1 MICKDEL
8 EMVIKDSAV
17 DPVCDTIIGVSRRD
31 ETGDGKIFISPI
43 KDVIRVRKKERGE
56 DAIW

>member
-1 MICKDEL
+1 
-8 EMVIKDSAV
+8 MVIKDSAV

>member
-1 MICKDEL
+1 
-8 EMVIKDSAV
+8 MVIKDSAV
-17 DPVCDTIIGVSRRD
+17 DLVCDTIMGVSQTRD

-43 KDVIRVRKKERGE
+43 KDVFRARKEERGE

>member
-1 MICKDEL
+1 
-8 EMVIKDSAV
+8 MVIKDSAV
-17 DPVCDTIIGVSRRD
+17 DLVCDTIIGVSRRD

-43 KDVIRVRKKERGE
+43 KDVIRVRKEERGK

>member
-1 MICKDEL
+1 M

-17 DPVCDTIIGVSRRD
+17 DLVCDTIIGVSRRD

-43 KDVIRVRKKERGE
+43 KDVIRVRKEERARTPTGSLL
-56 DAIW
+56 AL

>member
-1 MICKDEL
+1 
-8 EMVIKDSAV
+8 MVIKDSAV
-17 DPVCDTIIGVSRRD
+17 DLVCDTIMGASQTRD

-43 KDVIRVRKKERGE
+43 KDVIRVRKEERGE